1 MIRTTPASV
10 SKGLNLQLELK
21 DPQQMPTLM
30 MAINSQKERTNASLQ
45 NLHFVH
51 FARFLP
57 TRDNRVLQVVTS
69 FDGPIQAYV
78 LDFVIAIGDVFNAIL
93 SFVKD
98 APPLPV
104 SEHPAA
110 FLAFVEKN
118 NRVVVQE
125 PVMAWDDYPTYSA
138 YPNTTVVDI
147 LGPSDQPPVVR
158 QVQPHKVNRADVQG
172 QILAGYRV
180 HQARHY
186 GLRVCNSRKA
196 RALLGLL
203 VDGNGGDWPTITSGE
218 VWQKKPDTMLN
229 VGLTAEG
236 LRALGVRHEHLANM
250 PKAFLDGP
258 GHPERARANGD
269 TGASSPERW
278 EMGGARSQVHLMLSL
293 FASSPQ
299 SQTVFEQRHSQ
310 LLSAFAEHDLVLV
323 HQHDAQA
330 LPDDQ
335 VHFGYRDSISQPRLA
350 LSPDSDAPIP
360 NETQKAS
367 DGQPMSSVGE
377 FLLGRGYTSVYGGSS
392 LGQMPA
398 ELCENAT
405 FAVVRAID
413 QDVAAFENV
422 LTQVAQE
429 QGVDREWVAAKL
441 MGRWRDGTPL
451 SPLSES
457 PSGPQASA
465 TGPKLVESAPGAA
478 STSNAFDFAPSQAY
492 PNTPNDHFGGVCPV
506 GAHIRRMNPRSARVA
521 GQPYSRR
528 LIRRGLPYGP
538 AWDPANPTARRGL
551 FALFICGDI
560 ERQFEFM
567 VQHWANGD
575 SAASGIKGM
584 QDPIFGS
591 QDLSARFEIPRTGGQ
606 APLTFQLPRWCTT
619 RASLYLLMPGIGG
632 LRWLAQGAGFD
643 DDAAQNMAP
652 AVWLSTPPALRKG
665 AKLAPAQLD
674 PLDADFLRNPYPYY
688 ALYRQHA
695 PVAKVQ
701 RGAYE
706 AYWIFGHAQC
716 QEAALSS
723 DLFMKKPVD
732 QARAGR
738 GMFHMDAPEHTGV
751 RAAINPVFAQAMADV
766 EKDAKARAL
775 NTLQNLRSTLGQN
788 PLLSIDVMKDFANPV
803 FSQTFMRMFGL
814 PEAQWDTVNALA
826 TTMLKCFCPMGP
838 ADQVRQSRE
847 AAMGVSALLQH
858 LATAQCP
865 MHAGT
870 GQTHLSTATAP
881 GLFQRVVSLA
891 MAKQTAGLSMN
902 EALPTGLNLILG
914 GYLSSAFL
922 LGTGLY
928 NLQQQPHVWQAYLQ
942 GDPAVRQNAWE
953 EIQRFD
959 PPFQLADRY
968 AARDVVFGGV
978 HIPKDARV
986 CLVLGSANRDAS
998 VFGPDAERFDIER
1011 PPQSDKS
1018 LAFGWGEHQCLGLPM
1033 AQLTVPAV
1041 LGTLVDNC
1049 ESLRLEPASARWAQ
1063 DPYFRTFDA
1072 LPAQLRW

>member
-1 MIRTTPASV
+1 MINRTPESV
-10 SKGLNLQLELK
+10 SSGLNLQLELK
-21 DPQQMPTLM
+21 DPSQMPALM
-30 MAINSQKERTNASLQ
+30 MAINSQKDRTNASLQ
-45 NLHFVH
+45 ALHFVH

-57 TRDNRVLQVVTS
+57 TRDNRILQVITS
-69 FDGPIQAYV
+69 FDGPIQAYA
-78 LDFVIAIGDVFNAIL
+78 LDFVIAIGDVFNTIL

-104 SEHPAA
+104 KEYPAA

-125 PVMAWDDYPTYSA
+125 PVMAWDNYPTYSA
-138 YPNTTVVDI
+138 YPRTTVVDI
-147 LGPSDQPPVVR
+147 LGPTDQPPVVR
-158 QVQPHKVNRADVQG
+158 QVQPHVVNRADVQG

-180 HQARHY
+180 HFARHY
-186 GLRVCNSRKA
+186 GLRMLNSRKA
-196 RALLGLL
+196 RAFLHLL
-203 VDGNGGDWPTITSGE
+203 VDGKGGDLPTITSGE
-218 VWQKKPDTMLN
+218 IWQKKPNTMLN
-229 VGLTAEG
+229 MGLTAEG
-236 LRALGVRHEHLANM
+236 LRALGVKQDHIATL

-258 GHPERARANGD
+258 GHPERARTNGD
-269 TGASSPERW
+269 TGASSPEHW
-278 EMGGARSQVHLMLSL
+278 EMGGARTQVHLMLSL
-293 FASSPQ
+293 YASSPESQ
-299 SQTVFEQRHSQ
+299 SAFEQSHSQ
-310 LLSAFAEHDLVLV
+310 LLAAFAAHDLALV

-350 LSPDSDAPIP
+350 LASESDTQVHT
-360 NETQKAS
+360 ETKKPS
-367 DGQPMSSVGE
+367 DGQPLSSVGE
-377 FLLGRGYTSVYGGSS
+377 FLLGRDYTSVYGGSS

-429 QGVDREWVAAKL
+429 QGVDREWVAAKM

-457 PSGPQASA
+457 SSGAQASD
-465 TGPKLVESAPGAA
+465 TGPKLVESAPGTA

-606 APLTFQLPRWCTT
+606 APVTFQLPQWCTT

-643 DDAAQNMAP
+643 DDAAQNMGP

-665 AKLAPAQLD
+665 VKLAPAQLD

-716 QEAALSS
+716 QEAALNS
-723 DLFMKKPVD
+723 DLFLKKPID

-751 RAAINPVFAQAMADV
+751 RVAINPVFAQAMAGV
-766 EKDAKARAL
+766 ENDARARAL
-775 NTLQNLRSTLGQN
+775 KTLQSMHSAAKQGQS
-788 PLLSIDVMKDFANPV
+788 LHIDVMNDFANPV
-803 FSQTFMRMFGL
+803 FSQAFMHMFGL
-814 PEAQWDTVNALA
+814 PEAQWGTVNALA

-847 AAMGVSALLQH
+847 AAMGISALLKN
-858 LATAQCP
+858 LALAQCP
-865 MHAGT
+865 MHAGAEQGT
-870 GQTHLSTATAP
+870 SAAAP
-881 GLFQRVVSLA
+881 ALGLFQRIAS
-891 MAKQTAGLSMN
+891 MAAANETPGLGMN
-902 EALPTGLNLILG
+902 EAVPTGLNLILG

-922 LGTGLY
+922 LGTGLH
-928 NLQQQPHVWQAYLQ
+928 NLQQQTHVWQAFVK
-942 GDPAVRQNAWE
+942 GGAAVRQNAWE
-953 EIQRFD
+953 EIKRFD

-968 AARDVVFGGV
+968 AARDVVLSGV
-978 HIPKDARV
+978 RIPKDARV

-1011 PPQSDKS
+1011 PPQSDQS
-1018 LAFGWGEHQCLGLPM
+1018 LVFGWGEHQCMGMPM

-1041 LGTLVDNC
+1041 LNTLVDNC